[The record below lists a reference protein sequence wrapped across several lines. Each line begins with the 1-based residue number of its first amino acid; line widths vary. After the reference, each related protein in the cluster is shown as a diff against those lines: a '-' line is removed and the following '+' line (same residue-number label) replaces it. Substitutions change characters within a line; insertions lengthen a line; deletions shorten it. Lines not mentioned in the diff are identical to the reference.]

1 MRTRFAAARR
11 GSRAGAARR
20 RPVSLPVHRLR
31 LPPVAAVAALPVR
44 LPPSLQPAPQ
54 RRSCSR
60 AAARAPAPA
69 PGRPCGPAPPV
80 RADVASRAAPSRLPV
95 AALAAAASGLL
106 CSAAG
111 SCAAARA
118 PPSSAPRLAAV
129 YCRPCCSAGCRAPPR
144 RPSPLHFSKQAPGLY
159 LLSREG
165 TFIHILLGMCPLL
178 LLVLAGASW
187 CWTFLPF
194 QLAWPSLQISLH
206 LYFGLLLSTVIFCLL
221 LLLLPA
227 ASTLACCFC

>member
-1 MRTRFAAARR
+1 MLRAAICPFCSRPSRLACGSGPSPPRLIARSPAPPAARR
-11 GSRAGAARR
+11 GCRGLAGE
-20 RPVSLPVHRLR
+20 PSSLPLARTSEAFVLSRGR
-31 LPPVAAVAALPVR
+31 PRPCARAR
-44 LPPSLQPAPQ
+44 PSL
-54 RRSCSR
+54 R
-60 AAARAPAPA
+60 ASAACPRQAPAP
-69 PGRPCGPAPPV
+69 PPV
-80 RADVASRAAPSRLPV
+80 R
-95 AALAAAASGLL
+95 
-106 CSAAG
+106 
-111 SCAAARA
+111 